1 MPRKCLTSEDLVAP
15 LIEDMKSRDW
25 VARHEFYKKCLGWPR
40 TFAFA
45 VHRFVS
51 PDFLLDGTLSGRKPE
66 PGEVI
71 ALPDKS
77 RTKRQGTLDPVVVKR
92 RRAC

>member
-1 MPRKCLTSEDLVAP
+1 
-15 LIEDMKSRDW
+15 MKSRDW
-25 VARHEFYKKCLGWPR
+25 VARHEFYKKCLGWPGA
-40 TFAFA
+40 FAFA

-77 RTKRQGTLDPVVVKR
+77 RRKRHGTLDPVVVKP
-92 RRAC
+92 RRAR